1 MSYFFNGRLW
11 VSPATMSQVN
21 DSAMANQ
28 NLSVGNTVCYVGE
41 STGGE
46 PNVLLSFGSTSEAQ
60 ATLQSGELLTA
71 VMKAFAP
78 STDTNGPGTVTC
90 VRVNPAL
97 QAALNLLDSTGATA
111 IALTSQDWGKWNN
124 QIKVKLA
131 PGSLTGLAA
140 TVQYGN
146 SYVTQDNITQNAFTV
161 QYSGGLAS
169 ASMTVTNNAVELQA
183 PTGTIVETIDLTQF
197 STVQQLVDAINVIP
211 GFAASVSP
219 GGADSP
225 ALNGLDG
232 LTSQD
237 IKTSIYTATANL
249 QALVN
254 WFNGTSQSFVSATRP
269 DTAQLSPALINFTY
283 LTGGSDGV
291 TTNLDWSEAFTTLE
305 VEDVQWIT
313 PISGDPAIAAMTDAH
328 VQYMSTVG
336 RMERRSICGTVLGTT
351 DALAETAAQDIN
363 SDRTSLVHLGYYDY
377 DLTGQLNGLQLYS
390 PYLTAAIL
398 AAMFSAVSPGVALT
412 NLSIDVSGLERYLQN
427 PTDTDPLLLAGV
439 LPVDREGGIYKVVQ
453 SISTWLNN
461 TNYNRR
467 EQSTGA
473 AVDFTVRNVRNALDP
488 LRGKGVTPITLGLAV
503 SKTETQLKQLAKPLP
518 LGPGTI
524 VGDANSP
531 AYKNITAQGQGDVIA
546 VSFQC
551 SPVIPANYIAVTVF
565 VVPYSGSAS
574 SVAASS

>member
-1 MSYFFNGRLW
+1 
-11 VSPATMSQVN
+11 
-21 DSAMANQ
+21 
-28 NLSVGNTVCYVGE
+28 
-41 STGGE
+41 
-46 PNVLLSFGSTSEAQ
+46 
-60 ATLQSGELLTA
+60 
-71 VMKAFAP
+71 
-78 STDTNGPGTVTC
+78 
-90 VRVNPAL
+90 
-97 QAALNLLDSTGATA
+97 
-111 IALTSQDWGKWNN
+111 
-124 QIKVKLA
+124 
-131 PGSLTGLAA
+131 
-140 TVQYGN
+140 
-146 SYVTQDNITQNAFTV
+146 
-161 QYSGGLAS
+161 
-169 ASMTVTNNAVELQA
+169 
-183 PTGTIVETIDLTQF
+183 
-197 STVQQLVDAINVIP
+197 
-211 GFAASVSP
+211 
-219 GGADSP
+219 
-225 ALNGLDG
+225 
-232 LTSQD
+232 
-237 IKTSIYTATANL
+237 
-249 QALVN
+249 
-254 WFNGTSQSFVSATRP
+254 
-269 DTAQLSPALINFTY
+269 
-283 LTGGSDGV
+283 
-291 TTNLDWSEAFTTLE
+291 
-305 VEDVQWIT
+305 
-313 PISGDPAIAAMTDAH
+313 MTDAH

>member
-1 MSYFFNGRLW
+1 
-11 VSPATMSQVN
+11 MSQVN

-28 NLSVGNTVCYVGE
+28 NLSVGNVACYIGE
-41 STGGE
+41 STGGK
-46 PNVLLSFGSTSEAQ
+46 PNTLLAFGSPDEAK
-60 ATLQSGELLTA
+60 ATLRSGELLTA

-90 VRVNPAL
+90 LRVNPAL
-97 QAALNLLDSTGATA
+97 QSTLTLKDTTA
-111 IALTSQDWGKWNN
+111 NPSIVLTSRDWGQWTN
-124 QIKVKLA
+124 QIKVRVTA
-131 PGSLTGLAA
+131 GSLSGVAV

-146 SYVTQDNITQNAFTV
+146 AYVTQDNIAQNAFTV
-161 QYSGGLAS
+161 QYTGAQAS
-169 ASMTVTNNAVELQA
+169 ATMTITDTTVDLLA
-183 PTGTIVETIDLTQF
+183 PAGTSVQSIDLTQF
-197 STVQQLVDAINVIP
+197 STVQQLVDAINVVP
-211 GFAASVSP
+211 GFAASVVAGS
-219 GGADSP
+219 ADSP

-232 LTSQD
+232 VTAQD
-237 IKTSIYTATANL
+237 IKTALYTATANL
-249 QALVN
+249 QAVVN
-254 WFNGTSQSFVSATRP
+254 WFNGTSQSFVSAARP
-269 DTAQLSPALINFTY
+269 ANALLPPTPISFTY

-291 TTNLDWSEAFTTLE
+291 TSNTNWSNAFTALE

-336 RMERRSICGTVLGTT
+336 RMERRSICGTALGTT
-351 DALAETAAQDIN
+351 DAVAETTAQGIN

-377 DLTGQLNGLQLYS
+377 DLTGQLSGLQLYP

-398 AAMFSAVSPGVALT
+398 TAMFAASSPGVALT
-412 NLSIDVSGLERYLQN
+412 NLSIDVKGLERYLRN

-439 LPVDREGGIYKVVQ
+439 LPVDREGGIYKIVQ

-473 AVDFTVRNVRNALDP
+473 AVDFTVRNVREALDP
-488 LRGKGVTPITLGLAV
+488 LRGKGINPTTLGQAV
-503 SKTETQLKQLAKPLP
+503 SKTESRLKQLAKPLP

-524 VGDANSP
+524 VGDANNP
-531 AYKNITAQGQGDVIA
+531 PYKNITAQGQGDVIA

-551 SPVIPANYIAVTVF
+551 SPVIPANYIPVTVF

-574 SVAASS
+574 ATTTQAS